1 VLLLFEQAVAS
12 SKCSC
17 TYTSEMLSYD
27 GRSGKKP
34 RTDNDDLSL
43 QVSCNVRKKRGR
55 RKRQDCR
62 AVKERMEG
70 NSKVRNKR
78 TECRWEK

>member
-1 VLLLFEQAVAS
+1 VLFLFEQAVAS

-17 TYTSEMLSYD
+17 KYTSEMLSYD

-43 QVSCNVRKKRGR
+43 QVLRNVRKRGDDANV
-55 RKRQDCR
+55 KI
-62 AVKERMEG
+62 AVPSRNVWKETAR
-70 NSKVRNKR
+70 
-78 TECRWEK
+78 